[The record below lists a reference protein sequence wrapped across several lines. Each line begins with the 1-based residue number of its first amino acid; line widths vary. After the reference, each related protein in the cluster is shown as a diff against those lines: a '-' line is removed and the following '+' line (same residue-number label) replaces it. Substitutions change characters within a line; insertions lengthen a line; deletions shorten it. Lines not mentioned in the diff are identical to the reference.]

1 MKPPLSLRISD
12 LMDNP
17 KLLGPYFAGPS
28 WDTWRA
34 VLKASFAEKMSAAE
48 LAIFKE
54 VAGGRNPPKHRIA
67 EGIYAVGRGG
77 GKEFHG
83 RPCRDLPGREFQ
95 SERQAPAWRGC
106 NNFMRRRQ

>member
-54 VAGGRNPPKHRIA
+54 VAGGRNPPKHRVA
-67 EGIYAVGRGG
+67 EAIYAVGRGG
-77 GKEFHG
+77 GKDSTAALVATNLGVNFNARRSG
-83 RPCRDLPGREFQ
+83 
-95 SERQAPAWRGC
+95 